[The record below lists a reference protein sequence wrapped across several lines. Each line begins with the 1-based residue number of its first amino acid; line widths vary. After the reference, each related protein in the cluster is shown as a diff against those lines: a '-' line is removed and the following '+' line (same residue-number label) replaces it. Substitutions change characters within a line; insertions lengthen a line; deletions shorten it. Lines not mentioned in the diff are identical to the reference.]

1 MKNWLTKTAIKFEQF
16 MVGRYGIDAF
26 YKALLVFYL
35 ILIILNSI
43 LLRITTVGYYITLVL
58 SLAVLVFAFYRV
70 FSKNISA
77 RRKENNWWLKTTAPI
92 VKQSK
97 LLSDKWKFRKTHVFR
112 KCPNCKA
119 VLRLP
124 KKKGKH
130 NVNCPHC
137 RQNFKVTVR

>member
-1 MKNWLTKTAIKFEQF
+1 MKEWLTKTAMKFQQF
-16 MVGRYGIDAF
+16 MIGRYGIDSL

-35 ILIILNSI
+35 VLIILNSI
-43 LLRITTVGYYITLVL
+43 LLRVTKVGYYVTLVL

-70 FSKNISA
+70 FSKNITA
-77 RRKENNWWLKTTAPI
+77 RRKENGWWLKTTAPI
-92 VKQSK
+92 VRESK
-97 LLSDKWKFRKTHVFR
+97 LTADKWKFRKTHVFR